1 MSASPILPDA
11 TFELTLRDL
20 LRVLAPQATLLADL
34 GARVVRLRPGEPLAE
49 TGGDDLVPPDEWLER
64 GELAWLTRDGALLGL
79 LWNEQGAVASSAVKM
94 LTLLLAASRREDVDR
109 EADMLITQL
118 PTPTAW
124 LGADLTF
131 RQVSRTF
138 LETFG
143 LAESEVLGRS
153 AQQVFAE
160 RPAWQRQLEAA
171 AAGRSVQLGDEAF
184 VPGSVTAPAPEGAG
198 DARNWLRGAAK
209 PYFGGAA
216 AGVLWTVQD
225 VTREHV
231 HRTEVEALLGTD
243 LLLALLTPAGVVT
256 AVSRGLSALLGEGGD
271 GGGPSSAGSA
281 PAASTAPPA
290 GAGTPTALGA
300 AQGGGALHSWSCFTP
315 EGARAVQDLVDQ
327 ALAGR
332 RASAEVA
339 LARGGEL
346 RLTARPRPG
355 QTHGVL
361 IEGAGSGLEGAEP
374 GPTASQLLRLSE
386 AATVLLDHQGRIQH
400 VSEQVAQLLGID
412 VGPLTGV
419 PLTRAAQQ
427 LGLRLHTPSGQTL
440 ELPELRTLNLP
451 AEGEVLLV
459 LPGGVNRQLEVR
471 LGSVEPSGGR
481 KAGMHLTLRDVT
493 ALRRAQA
500 KLRHDASHDALTG
513 LLNRPGLRA
522 VLGQGPASSAG
533 AGLGAGQSAPGMVA
547 CLDIDG
553 FGALNAALSRTA
565 GDLLLIQV
573 AARLNDLAALEG
585 GRAARLADDT
595 FALYL
600 PGLGAEIGAQKVQA
614 ALREPL
620 RAGKRLVP
628 VTFALGAAALAGGAP
643 ELALADAEVALQHA
657 RRQGRACV
665 KVFEPGLRDEEAE
678 SFKLEEQLRAVIGGG
693 RQGEQF
699 SLLYQPAVSLRDGRV
714 LGAEALLRW
723 THPELGNVSPARFL
737 PIASRSELITAIG
750 EWVVREA
757 GRGRTQV
764 REATRQRDWRT
775 SVNLSLAE
783 LRREGALERLLP
795 LTTRG
800 GALDVEV
807 SAGSLIDHS
816 AETLGLLEGLRARG
830 ARLLVDDFGDGA
842 SSLTALTRFPL
853 SGVKLHPTLTA
864 RLPGDQKSLK
874 LVQGTVSLA
883 HSLGLSVTAVGVETY
898 AQLDVLRDL
907 GCDAAQGFA
916 LTPPLSA
923 GDMIQWV
930 RSR

>member
-1 MSASPILPDA
+1 MPASPALIDA
-11 TFELTLRDL
+11 AFELTLRDL
-20 LRVLAPQATLLADL
+20 LRVLAPHATLLADL
-34 GARVVRLRPGEPLAE
+34 GPRVVRLRAGEALVD
-49 TGGDDLVPPDEWLER
+49 TGGDDLVPPDEWLEQ

-79 LWNEQGAVASSAVKM
+79 LWNEQGAVPASAVEM
-94 LTLLLAASRREDVDR
+94 LTLLLAATRREGVGR

-131 RQVSRTF
+131 RRVSRTF
-138 LETFG
+138 LGAFG
-143 LAESEVLGRS
+143 LTEGEVLGRTVQS
-153 AQQVFAE
+153 VFTE
-160 RPAWQRQLEAA
+160 RFLWQRQLEAA
-171 AAGRSVQLGDEAF
+171 AAGRSVQLSDEAF
-184 VPGSVTAPAPEGAG
+184 VPGSVAPLPPEQPGETP
-198 DARNWLRGAAK
+198 RWLRGEAK

-225 VTREHV
+225 VTGEHV
-231 HRTEVEALLGTD
+231 RRAEVEALLGTE
-243 LLLALLTPAGVVT
+243 LPLALLTPMGTVT
-256 AVSRGLSALLGEGGD
+256 AASRGLSALLGEGGE
-271 GGGPSSAGSA
+271 GGGSGGVGGSPAAGSA
-281 PAASTAPPA
+281 GPGHP
-290 GAGTPTALGA
+290 GTP
-300 AQGGGALHSWSCFTP
+300 LHSWSCFAP
-315 EGARAVQDLVDQ
+315 EGARTMQDLVDQ

-339 LARGGEL
+339 LARGGGL
-346 RLTARPRPG
+346 RLTARPVAGGARG
-355 QTHGVL
+355 LL
-361 IEGAGSGLEGAEP
+361 IEGVASEAGGPEQ

-400 VSEQVAQLLGID
+400 VSEQVAHLLGID
-412 VGPLTGV
+412 VTPLTG
-419 PLTRAAQQ
+419 LLLARAAQQ
-427 LGLRLHTPSGQTL
+427 LGLRLHTPSGRAL
-440 ELPELRTLNLP
+440 EVPELRTLEPP
-451 AEGEVLLV
+451 AEREVLLL
-459 LPGGVNRQLEVR
+459 LPGGVSRQLGVR
-471 LGSVEPSGGR
+471 LSSVEPSGGR
-481 KAGMHLTLRDVT
+481 KAGMLLTLRDVT
-493 ALRRAQA
+493 ALRRTQA

-522 VLGQGPASSAG
+522 ALGP
-533 AGLGAGQSAPGMVA
+533 LDAGQTGDALAAGGTVVG
-547 CLDIDG
+547 LDIDG
-553 FGALNAALSRTA
+553 FGALNAALGRTA

-573 AARLNDLAALEG
+573 AARLNDLATQEG

-620 RAGKRLVP
+620 RAGKRVVP
-628 VTFALGAAALAGGAP
+628 VTFALGAAALSGPAP
-643 ELALADAEVALQHA
+643 DFALADAEVALQHA
-657 RRQGRACV
+657 KRQGRGCV

-678 SFKLEEQLRAVIGGG
+678 SFKLEEGLRAVLAGE
-693 RQGEQF
+693 RQAEQF
-699 SLLYQPAVSLRDGRV
+699 SLLYQPAVSLKDGRV

-737 PIASRSELITAIG
+737 PIASRSDLITAIG

-757 GRGRTQV
+757 GRGRAQV

-775 SVNLSLAE
+775 SVNLSLEE

-864 RLPGDQKSLK
+864 RLPGDPKSLT
-874 LVQGTVSLA
+874 LVQGTVDLA

-907 GCDAAQGFA
+907 GCDAAQGYA

-923 GDMIQWV
+923 GDLIQWL